1 MQISESDAKFKYCP
15 LLKTHDDKMKFC
27 LGSMCMFWTWAGPE
41 RGDDAEG
48 CCGAA
53 GAAAVLAA
61 VAGAGAAPAAKRED
75 D

>member
-1 MQISESDAKFKYCP
+1 MTLSESDAKFKYCP

-27 LGSMCMFWTWAGPE
+27 MGSMCMFWTWVGPE

-53 GAAAVLAA
+53 GAAAVLASM
-61 VAGAGAAPAAKRED
+61 AGAGAPAAVKRED